1 VDKQTRL
8 AGARQAL
15 EGAKV
20 LLAHADFRGCAS
32 RCYYAAYQAMWAALG
47 EPEKKPRWEHFGI
60 IKSFVRGRWL
70 NPHVSFRGPGVFESQ
85 RFALH
90 RLYDL
95 RLKADYRLDDIG
107 QEEAQW
113 AIQTA
118 QEIIAIAEQKDARD
132 AT

>member
-1 VDKQTRL
+1 MQPIKPCGLQWESLR
-8 AGARQAL
+8 RN
-15 EGAKV
+15 
-20 LLAHADFRGCAS
+20 
-32 RCYYAAYQAMWAALG
+32 LG
-47 EPEKKPRWEHFGI
+47 GKHFGI

-70 NPHVSFRGPGVFESQ
+70 NPHVDFRGPGIFESQ

-95 RLKADYRLDDIG
+95 RLKVDYRLEDIG

-113 AIQTA
+113 AIQIA

>member
-1 VDKQTRL
+1 MVEP
-8 AGARQAL
+8 ARWFQ
-15 EGAKV
+15 
-20 LLAHADFRGCAS
+20 R
-32 RCYYAAYQAMWAALG
+32 
-47 EPEKKPRWEHFGI
+47 
-60 IKSFVRGRWL
+60 
-70 NPHVSFRGPGVFESQ
+70 PGLFESQ

-107 QEEAQW
+107 QKEAQW

>member
-1 VDKQTRL
+1 MDKQARL
-8 AGARQAL
+8 SGARQTL

-20 LLAHADFRGCAS
+20 LLEHADFRGCVS
-32 RCYYAAYQAMWAALG
+32 RYYYAAYQAMWAAVG

-60 IKSFVRGRWL
+60 IKSFARGKWL
-70 NPHVSFRGPGVFESQ
+70 DPQVGFRGPGIFESQ

-95 RLKADYRLDDIG
+95 RLKADYRLDDISH
-107 QEEAQW
+107 EEAQW
-113 AIQTA
+113 AIQIA
-118 QEIIAIAEQKDARD
+118 QEIIAIAERKDARD